1 MKYTVLTLVL
11 VLLGFAAVQ
20 AQYRPSFP
28 DENGL
33 KVKEDYAKYEPTMVA
48 AAEWL
53 METDLDK
60 QPDVRAATNQF
71 VVRWL
76 TGSPNVTITFEKPHI
91 KLMDGNP
98 MLLPVYMANYSSY
111 CIRQQSYKDPLEPT
125 KAGLTAIAKVYR
137 KGIAI
142 KKNKALDKLAEAIDQ
157 GQLDTYI
164 SKNPGLL
171 PR

>member
-1 MKYTVLTLVL
+1 MKHTVLTLVL
-11 VLLGFAAVQ
+11 VLLGFATMQ

-33 KVKEDYAKYEPTMVA
+33 KVKEDYAKYEQTMVA

-53 METDLDK
+53 VETDLDK
-60 QPDVRAATNQF
+60 QLNVRVATNQF

-76 TGSPNVTITFEKPHI
+76 TGSPNVSVTFDKPHV
-91 KLMDGNP
+91 KLMDDNP
-98 MLLPVYMANYSSY
+98 MLLAIYMANYASY
-111 CIRQQSYKDPLEPT
+111 CIRQQSYKDALEPT
-125 KAGLTAIAKVYR
+125 KAGLIAIAKVYR
-137 KGIAI
+137 KGIDI
-142 KKNKALDKLAEAIDQ
+142 KKTKALEKLADAIDQ